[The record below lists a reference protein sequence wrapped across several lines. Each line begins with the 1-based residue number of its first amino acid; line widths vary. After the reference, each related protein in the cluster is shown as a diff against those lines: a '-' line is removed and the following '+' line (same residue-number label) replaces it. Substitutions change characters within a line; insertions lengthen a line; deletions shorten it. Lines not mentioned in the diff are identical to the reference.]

1 MPAEEYEPDFIRVA
15 GAARRAGVSQG
26 TVRRWMDEKKLRKYK
41 DARGR
46 VWVDGN
52 AVDKLLAAPVP
63 VEPEPCGAER

>member
-1 MPAEEYEPDFIRVA
+1 MPQEEDFIRVA

-26 TVRRWMDEKKLRKYK
+26 TVRRWMDEGLLTKYK

-52 AVDKLLAAPVP
+52 QVDKLARPVP
-63 VEPEPCGAER
+63 VSATVER